1 MLFFLDDVIVDLR
14 SKLAIVL
21 KHKIRFQS
29 VAFLSQSAARQSH
42 RRSTSKDRPRSIS
55 ALLIIVRGLKVGGQG
70 SSLRRSRRFP
80 SVDPDMTTEI
90 DIHIGIYH

>member
-42 RRSTSKDRPRSIS
+42 RRSTSKDRPRSTS
-55 ALLIIVRGLKVGGQG
+55 ALLIIVEGSEGGRTREQLEEVEKV
-70 SSLRRSRRFP
+70 P
-80 SVDPDMTTEI
+80 
-90 DIHIGIYH
+90 